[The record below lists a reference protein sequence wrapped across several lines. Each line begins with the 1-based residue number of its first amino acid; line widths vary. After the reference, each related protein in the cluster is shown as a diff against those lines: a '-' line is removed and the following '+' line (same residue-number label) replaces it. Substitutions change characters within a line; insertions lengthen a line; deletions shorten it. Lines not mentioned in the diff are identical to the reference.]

1 LIFGGTVRVLIT
13 KQFIIGIPVSLDN
26 SRLAPKN
33 EPKCAPNF
41 GAKVSFLGAEIG
53 PFLGAKTGAILG
65 AKMRPP
71 KIDQKLSPKL
81 YVQIK
86 EN

>member
-1 LIFGGTVRVLIT
+1 MIFGGTAGVLIT
-13 KQFIIGIPVSLDN
+13 KQFIIGIPASLDN

-53 PFLGAKTGAILG
+53 SFLGAKKGALLV
-65 AKMRPP
+65 AKIRQP

-81 YVQIK
+81 YAQIK